1 MIKTIVNIEGMMCG
15 HCEAHVN
22 DAIRAHLKVKKVTS
36 SHDKGET
43 VIISEESLGEDAI
56 AKALAET
63 GYQVLG
69 VTEEPYE
76 KRGFF
81 GAR

>member
-1 MIKTIVNIEGMMCG
+1 MIKTTVNVEGMMCG

-43 VIISEESLGEDAI
+43 IIVSEKPLGEDAI
-56 AKALAET
+56 TEALAET
-63 GYQVLG
+63 GYQITG

-76 KRGFF
+76 KKGFF
-81 GAR
+81 GSK